1 MTSENSGIR
10 RRRARRLTLQSLY
23 QWQIAA
29 NSVASI
35 EQYAQAQEHYARV
48 DDKYFLR
55 LFRGV
60 TDIHDVL
67 DKRLL
72 ECADIT
78 AEDIQTMDP
87 LILGILRIG
96 VDELDLCRDL
106 SANIII
112 DEAVRLSKDF
122 MHEQAHRYVNAI
134 LDKVALHI
142 RQDRKDIN
150 QQEESKQENSAKSNS
165 PKDV

>member
-23 QWQIAA
+23 QWQLSE
-29 NSVASI
+29 NSVESI
-35 EQYAQAQEHYARV
+35 EQYAQEQKHYVKV

-60 TDIHDVL
+60 TDTHGVL

-72 ECADIT
+72 ECTDIT
-78 AEDIQTMDP
+78 TEDIQTMDP

-96 VDELDLCRDL
+96 IYELDLCRDL

-122 MHEQAHRYVNAI
+122 MHDQAHRYVNAI
-134 LDKVALHI
+134 LDQVAINI
-142 RQDRKDIN
+142 RQDLDK
-150 QQEESKQENSAKSNS
+150 EHLEK
-165 PKDV
+165 